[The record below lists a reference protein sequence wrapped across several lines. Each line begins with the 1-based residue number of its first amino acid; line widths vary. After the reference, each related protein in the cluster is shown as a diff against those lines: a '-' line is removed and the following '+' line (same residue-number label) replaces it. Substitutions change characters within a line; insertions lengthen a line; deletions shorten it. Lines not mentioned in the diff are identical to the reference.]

1 MNEELR
7 SQLWSAANNIDDLK
21 NRVQNAADVMEVI
34 ASSETEPQISGA
46 LWFVRDSMKI
56 LCELIDIEIDKL
68 MEVLRQ
74 ANEEATTKK
83 KKK

>member
-34 ASSETEPQISGA
+34 ASSETEPQVSGA

-56 LCELIDIEIDKL
+56 LCEWKYY
-68 MEVLRQ
+68 VRQ
-74 ANEEATTKK
+74 MKK
-83 KKK
+83 QPQRRRKSE

>member
-1 MNEELR
+1 
-7 SQLWSAANNIDDLK
+7 
-21 NRVQNAADVMEVI
+21 MEVI
-34 ASSETEPQISGA
+34 ASSETEPQVSGA